1 MDKDLFLIAGML
13 RKRADGPIGKL
24 VSGLSRSGTEL
35 VKLLTSSGLN
45 AAKIGIPLTT
55 LGMAYLLSR
64 SQSPKAVADNAHNY
78 AINEAL
84 EQSIAQ
90 SKTDLAQLLAQKAI
104 SRTNKFHDQYL

>member
-13 RKRADGPIGKL
+13 QKRAGALGLGSIANVVGKFL
-24 VSGLSRSGTEL
+24 AEGI
-35 VKLLTSSGLN
+35 N
-45 AAKIGIPLTT
+45 AAKVGVPLTT
-55 LGMAYLLSR
+55 LGLAYLLSR

-78 AINEAL
+78 AVNAAL

-90 SKTDLAQLLAQKAI
+90 SKTDLAHLLANKAI